1 MTSTP
6 VPNFIAI
13 TLQGAY
19 PKRAKYCGF
28 VTFLVLSR
36 PGYTFFLPIVP
47 PGRILTVYGLNDASS
62 PKDVPFGGLSD
73 HPQYQGVQNAQ
84 KTPKRGR
91 G

>member
-36 PGYTFFLPIVP
+36 PGYTFFSQSSPR
-47 PGRILTVYGLNDASS
+47 GRILNVYGLND
-62 PKDVPFGGLSD
+62 
-73 HPQYQGVQNAQ
+73 
-84 KTPKRGR
+84 
-91 G
+91 

>member
-6 VPNFIAI
+6 VPNFIVI

-36 PGYTFFLPIVP
+36 PGYTFFSQSSPP
-47 PGRILTVYGLNDASS
+47 PGRILTVYGLND
-62 PKDVPFGGLSD
+62 
-73 HPQYQGVQNAQ
+73 
-84 KTPKRGR
+84 
-91 G
+91 